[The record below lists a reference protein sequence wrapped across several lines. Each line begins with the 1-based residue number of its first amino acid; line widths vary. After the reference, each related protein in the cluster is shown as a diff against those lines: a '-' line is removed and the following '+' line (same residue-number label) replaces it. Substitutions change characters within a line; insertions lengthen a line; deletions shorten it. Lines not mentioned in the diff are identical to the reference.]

1 MNNAFPSNFSSQK
14 LTKTDVLVLF
24 VDAIDS
30 DLMKETIQEFLA
42 SVRTNTHLM
51 KKEIY
56 FITSN
61 WTDFVLAWQFTL
73 TTPTGTSINKRLIYV
88 TELEPDWTVIQKGL
102 KRDQRIFVLTSNLRV
117 WLAFWGQVL
126 NLTIQERFNK
136 TYTSN

>member
-136 TYTSN
+136 T

>member
-30 DLMKETIQEFLA
+30 DLMKETIHEFLA

>member
-56 FITSN
+56 FITLN

-73 TTPTGTSINKRLIYV
+73 TTPTGTPINKRLIYV

-136 TYTSN
+136 T

>member
-73 TTPTGTSINKRLIYV
+73 TTPTGTPINKRLIYV

>member
-126 NLTIQERFNK
+126 NLTIQ
-136 TYTSN
+136 

>member
-1 MNNAFPSNFSSQK
+1 MNNAFLSNFSSQK

-136 TYTSN
+136 T

>member
-30 DLMKETIQEFLA
+30 DLMKETIHEFLA

-73 TTPTGTSINKRLIYV
+73 TTPTGTPINKRLIYV
-88 TELEPDWTVIQKGL
+88 TELEPDWTAIQKGL